1 MIDKS
6 VLYDVSYTVSAD
18 RERMLYA
25 VIKEK
30 VRCVYLPAV
39 VAAFQGGGFCTT
51 DKAKKLLIN
60 EQKNERSIFL
70 KAGEGE
76 ICTCA

>member
-30 VRCVYLPAV
+30 ARCVYLPV
-39 VAAFQGGGFCTT
+39 VVVAFQGRGFCTT
-51 DKAKKLLIN
+51 DKRN
-60 EQKNERSIFL
+60 Y
-70 KAGEGE
+70 
-76 ICTCA
+76 

>member
-39 VAAFQGGGFCTT
+39 VVAFQGGGFCTT
-51 DKAKKLLIN
+51 DKRN
-60 EQKNERSIFL
+60 Y
-70 KAGEGE
+70 
-76 ICTCA
+76 